1 VTVLSRFIQRERS
14 TFRTH
19 ALKAK
24 ILKVSRAGFKAAAEY
39 GIFLGSFRTAEQ
51 PMTIRLE
58 TTLLVIGLAAIAA
71 PASAQWPAYRAANV
85 PRNVDGTV
93 NTTAPAPRAADGKP
107 DLSGLWE
114 IYLSSIA
121 APPPPGQASPSRSLQ
136 DVADGAD
143 NQLGLAPNTPPPDP
157 NAPPRATFFDIG
169 ANIEGGPPF
178 QDWAR
183 DLRAQRM
190 ADNQKD
196 NPDANC
202 LPMGFMQLH
211 LHPQP
216 RKIVQTPELIVIMY
230 EGNQGLRQI
239 FMDGREL
246 PEVDENLQPWWYGY
260 SVGRWE
266 GDALVVESVGF
277 RDGGW
282 LDVYGSPLTDQGKL
296 IERWRRP
303 DYGHLEIDVTVDDPK
318 AYTRPFTVRVSHQLT
333 VDQELIEFICN
344 ENEKSSQHYDP

>member
-1 VTVLSRFIQRERS
+1 
-14 TFRTH
+14 
-19 ALKAK
+19 
-24 ILKVSRAGFKAAAEY
+24 
-39 GIFLGSFRTAEQ
+39 
-51 PMTIRLE
+51 MTIRLE
-58 TTLLVIGLAAIAA
+58 TTLLVIGLVALTT
-71 PASAQWPAYRAANV
+71 PASAQWPSYPTPNV
-85 PRNVDGTV
+85 PRNADGSV
-93 NTTAPAPRAADGKP
+93 NRAAPAPRTADGKP

-114 IYLSSIA
+114 IYFSSI
-121 APPPPGQASPSRSLQ
+121 APPPPPGEASPSRSLQ
-136 DVADGAD
+136 DSADSGAD
-143 NQLGLAPNTPPPDP
+143 QLGIQAGGPPEDP

-183 DLRAQRM
+183 DLRAQRV

-211 LHPQP
+211 GHPQP

-246 PEVDENLQPWWYGY
+246 PEVNEDLQPWWYGY
-260 SVGRWE
+260 SIGRWE
-266 GDALVVESVGF
+266 RDTLVVESVGF
-277 RDGGW
+277 REDGW
-282 LDVYGSPLTDQGKL
+282 LDVYGSPLTERGKL

-318 AYTRPFTVRVSHQLT
+318 AYTKPFTVRVSHQLT

>member
-1 VTVLSRFIQRERS
+1 M
-14 TFRTH
+14 
-19 ALKAK
+19 
-24 ILKVSRAGFKAAAEY
+24 
-39 GIFLGSFRTAEQ
+39 TA
-51 PMTIRLE
+51 RLA
-58 TTLLVIGLAAIAA
+58 TTLLAIGFATLAVPAA
-71 PASAQWPAYRAANV
+71 AQWPSYPTRNV
-85 PRNVDGTV
+85 PRKADGTPNLV
-93 NTTAPAPRAADGKP
+93 AATPRTADGKP
-107 DLSGLWE
+107 DLTGLWE
-114 IYLSSIA
+114 IYLNSIA
-121 APPPPGQASPSRSLQ
+121 PAPPPGQASPSRSLQ
-136 DVADGAD
+136 DAEDSDGAD
-143 NQLGLAPNTPPPDP
+143 NQLGLTPSTPPPDP

-183 DLRAQRM
+183 ELRAERV
-190 ADNQKD
+190 ANNQKD

-202 LPMGFMQLH
+202 LPMGYMQLH
-211 LHPQP
+211 GHPQP

-239 FMDGREL
+239 FLDGRDL
-246 PEVDENLQPWWYGY
+246 PAVDDNLQPWWYGY

-266 GDALVVESVGF
+266 GDTLVVESVGF
-277 RDGGW
+277 RDDGW
-282 LDVYGSPLTDQGKL
+282 LDVFGSPLTDKGKL

-318 AYTRPFTVRVSHQLT
+318 AYTKPFTVRVSHQLT

>member
-1 VTVLSRFIQRERS
+1 MG
-14 TFRTH
+14 H
-19 ALKAK
+19 P
-24 ILKVSRAGFKAAAEY
+24 EY
-39 GIFLGSFRTAEQ
+39 GIFSFSILIREKHL
-51 PMTIRLE
+51 MTTRFA
-58 TTLLVIGLAAIAA
+58 TTLLAVGLATFAMPAA
-71 PASAQWPAYRAANV
+71 AQWPSYPTRNV
-85 PRNVDGTV
+85 PRKADGTP
-93 NTTAPAPRAADGKP
+93 NLTAPTPRTADGKP
-107 DLSGLWE
+107 DLTGLWE

-121 APPPPGQASPSRSLQ
+121 AAPPPGEASPSRSLQ
-136 DVADGAD
+136 DSADSDGAD
-143 NQLGLAPNTPPPDP
+143 NQLGLTPSTPPSDP

-178 QDWAR
+178 QEWAR
-183 DLRAQRM
+183 ALRAERV
-190 ADNQKD
+190 ANNQKD

-202 LPMGFMQLH
+202 LPMGYMQLH
-211 LHPQP
+211 GHPQP

-246 PEVDENLQPWWYGY
+246 PEVNEDLQPWWYGY
-260 SVGRWE
+260 SIGRWE
-266 GDALVVESVGF
+266 GDTLVVESVGF
-277 RDGGW
+277 REDGW
-282 LDVYGSPLTDQGKL
+282 LDVFGSPLTEKGKL

-318 AYTRPFTVRVSHQLT
+318 AYTKPFTVRVSHQLT

>member
-1 VTVLSRFIQRERS
+1 M
-14 TFRTH
+14 
-19 ALKAK
+19 K
-24 ILKVSRAGFKAAAEY
+24 
-39 GIFLGSFRTAEQ
+39 
-51 PMTIRLE
+51 IRLE
-58 TTLLVIGLAAIAA
+58 STLVAFGLVAFAA
-71 PASAQWPAYRAANV
+71 PALAQWPPYPTPNV
-85 PRNVDGTV
+85 PRTRDGKP
-93 NTTAPAPRAADGKP
+93 NLTAPAPRTADGKP

-121 APPPPGQASPSRSLQ
+121 PPPAPGQASPSRSLQ
-136 DVADGAD
+136 DAAENDGD
-143 NQLGLAPNTPPPDP
+143 NQLGLAATRPPPDP

-169 ANIEGGPPF
+169 ANIEGGLPF
-178 QDWAR
+178 QPWAR

-211 LHPQP
+211 GHPQP

-266 GDALVVESVGF
+266 GDTLVVESVGF
-277 RDGGW
+277 VEDGW
-282 LDVYGSPLTDQGKL
+282 LDVYGSPFTTQGKL

-303 DYGHLEIDVTVDDPK
+303 DFGHLEIDVTVDDPK
-318 AYTRPFTVRVSHQLT
+318 AYTKPFTVRVSQQILL
-333 VDQELIEFICN
+333 DAELIEFICN
-344 ENEKSSQHYDP
+344 ENEKSARHYDP

>member
-1 VTVLSRFIQRERS
+1 
-14 TFRTH
+14 
-19 ALKAK
+19 
-24 ILKVSRAGFKAAAEY
+24 
-39 GIFLGSFRTAEQ
+39 
-51 PMTIRLE
+51 MTIRL
-58 TTLLVIGLAAIAA
+58 TATLLAIALASAAAA
-71 PASAQWPAYRAANV
+71 PATAQWPNYPTQNV
-85 PRNVDGTV
+85 PRKADGTP
-93 NTTAPAPRAADGKP
+93 NLTAPAPRSADGKP

-114 IYLSSIA
+114 IYLNAIAA
-121 APPPPGQASPSRSLQ
+121 APPPGEASPSRSLQ
-136 DVADGAD
+136 ESADGNDED
-143 NQLGLAPNTPPPDP
+143 NQLGLRVNTPPVDP
-157 NAPPRATFFDIG
+157 NSPPRATFFDIG

-178 QDWAR
+178 QQWAR
-183 DLRAQRM
+183 DLRGERM

-239 FMDGREL
+239 FMDGRDL

-266 GDALVVESVGF
+266 GDTLVVESAGF
-277 RDGGW
+277 RDDGW
-282 LDVYGSPLTDQGKL
+282 LDVFGSPLTERGKL

-303 DYGHLEIDVTVDDPK
+303 EFGRLEIDVTVDDPK
-318 AYTRPFTVRVSHQLT
+318 AYTKPFTVRVDHQILL
-333 VDQELIEFICN
+333 DQDLIEFICN
-344 ENEKSSQHYDP
+344 ENEKSVRHYDP

>member
-1 VTVLSRFIQRERS
+1 
-14 TFRTH
+14 
-19 ALKAK
+19 
-24 ILKVSRAGFKAAAEY
+24 
-39 GIFLGSFRTAEQ
+39 
-51 PMTIRLE
+51 MRLHPP
-58 TTLLVIGLAAIAA
+58 LLAIGLVALAA
-71 PASAQWPAYRAANV
+71 PVCAQWPSHPTPNV
-85 PRNVDGTV
+85 PRKADGTV
-93 NTTAPAPRAADGKP
+93 NTTAPAPRTADGKP

-121 APPPPGQASPSRSLQ
+121 AAPPPGQASPSRSLQ

-143 NQLGLAPNTPPPDP
+143 NQLGLPPSEPPPDP

-183 DLRAQRM
+183 ELRAQRM

-196 NPDANC
+196 TPDANC
-202 LPMGFMQLH
+202 LPMGVMQLH

-246 PEVDENLQPWWYGY
+246 PVVDENLQPWWYGY
-260 SVGRWE
+260 SIGRWE
-266 GDALVVESVGF
+266 GDTLVVESAGF
-277 RDGGW
+277 RDDGW
-282 LDVYGSPLTDQGKL
+282 LDVYGSPLTDRGKL

-318 AYTRPFTVRVSHQLT
+318 AYTKPFTVRVSHQLT